1 MTRKRNDKHS
11 TEFGLWLREQECIDS
26 SKGFIATNLDYVW
39 SNYKTGEWLLIEEKR
54 YNKDM
59 TRAQV
64 DQFRILHDAAKS
76 DSKYKGFYLI
86 VFERTSP
93 EDGIIK
99 ISGEVVTAK
108 ELLDFLMFKEYRKH
122 YFQ

>member
-76 DSKYKGFYLI
+76 DRWYCQNKWGSCNR
-86 VFERTSP
+86 ERTFR
-93 EDGIIK
+93 
-99 ISGEVVTAK
+99 
-108 ELLDFLMFKEYRKH
+108 LLNV
-122 YFQ
+122 